1 MKVHRYADRLQGRGG
16 KRLEAL
22 LGMLLSS
29 YYALTS
35 TKVFTLFLY
44 KSDNEVFSI
53 VSHRKIK
60 MKNENNSVKK

>member
-1 MKVHRYADRLQGRGG
+1 M
-16 KRLEAL
+16 EAL

-44 KSDNEVFSI
+44 ISDNEVFSI
-53 VSHRKIK
+53 VSHRLLQ